1 MSGARG
7 MSGFDHLKTTYFDE
21 CAELLDAAY
30 THLAAIAE
38 RRADDDTI
46 NAVFRA
52 FHSIKGGGGAFGFD
66 RLVAFAHELETV
78 LDLLRDGRLAL
89 APPVGDL
96 LLRSTDVLSDLVA
109 ATRDGTAK
117 PPGFEDELITALRTI
132 ASGGGSA
139 TPGHSAASNGASRRD
154 LRTHTIPGSFCASVG
169 PV

>member
-1 MSGARG
+1 

-38 RRADDDTI
+38 GRADDDTV

-109 ATRDGTAK
+109 ATRDGTERS
-117 PPGFEDELITALRTI
+117 PGFEDELITALRTI
-132 ASGGGSA
+132 ASGGSSA
-139 TPGHSAASNGASRRD
+139 TPAIRPQATEQAAAT
-154 LRTHTIPGSFCASVG
+154 LELTQIPGSFCASVG